1 MRPHILLLTTG
12 GTIASLPTAEGLA
25 PGLDGEALAGL
36 LPQGIM
42 DCYDITIRDILHL
55 DSSNIQPE
63 EWQTI
68 ARHVFEN
75 RMEYSGIVITHGT
88 DTMAY
93 TASVLSFMLR
103 GISIP
108 VVLTGAQLPM
118 AHPLSD
124 GMENLRTALAM
135 AASGVPGVFLAFDRK
150 VILGCRA
157 VKTRTTDFDAF
168 ESVNWPLAANVDGKG
183 LQIHRE
189 AIPAPAGACALR
201 DKLCDKVF
209 LIKLTPGLD
218 PEIFDMLLQMHYRG
232 IVIEAFGAGGL
243 RPAGSDRQAPGGR
256 PGGHDRGGVLPVPL
270 RAQRLLRLR
279 GGAEGSGPGGDP
291 GPGYDHRGG
300 GDQAHVGPGPD
311 RGPGAGPRYLRLR
324 PGRRGHPLKKFFHQ
338 LLRMS
343 RPPYFVGRDMRLF
356 SYFFILGAS
365 YL

>member
-201 DKLCDKVF
+201 D
-209 LIKLTPGLD
+209 
-218 PEIFDMLLQMHYRG
+218 MLLQMHYRG

-243 RPAGSDRQAPGGR
+243 HFVRRDLIAKLQAAARAGMTVVVCSQCLYEPSDFSVYEVGQRALAQ
-256 PGGHDRGGVLPVPL
+256 GVI
-270 RAQRLLRLR
+270 Q
-279 GGAEGSGPGGDP
+279 
-291 GPGYDHRGG
+291 
-300 GDQAHVGPGPD
+300 
-311 RGPGAGPRYLRLR
+311 
-324 PGRRGHPLKKFFHQ
+324 
-338 LLRMS
+338 
-343 RPPYFVGRDMRLF
+343 GRDMTTEAAVTKLMWV
-356 SYFFILGAS
+356 LGQTGDPEIIRDYMERSLAGEMA
-365 YL
+365 